1 MKKITFQEALDFV
14 ELLPEEQQKTLIE
27 IIEHRLIEQRREQI
41 AQNIRQAKT
50 EYVRGECRSGTVD
63 DLMREIE

>member
-50 EYVRGECRSGTVD
+50 ENVRGECRSGTVD